1 MDGLFEQLQATLQD
15 VYSGVYNGRESE
27 LFQALEL
34 ATPQLLKLLDFGSK
48 SVDERKA
55 ITSGPG
61 FIRDG
66 REYKPNPAAAERISF
81 LSDHLETSENFCA
94 TIIDR
99 IVHKQPNLPPLT
111 HIELATRAFYAVRDA
126 ILGVWTAL
134 LRIMLESLMAGGADG
149 GMGDDD
155 DSLRRSIAEL
165 ATHLIGEREGQSF
178 LVTLVEQIDSLS
190 KRTEVLKKKLVDAT
204 SHTSTSTSLRD
215 VVLQGELEKVLEQR
229 GTLAGLLILL
239 CETRELGVD
248 DILRLLEWTS
258 QFDSADDLGVHI
270 TTACLIALSPMQI
283 VTPTVLSN
291 LTDEQLI
298 ASLLKHF
305 EKEKKWKSAGV
316 KSALQLQCSL
326 FLVACRAQDPT
337 MCDEKQATVD
347 AIEAMATE
355 SMENDAFVFLDH
367 LVLAARGRD
376 SLIGG
381 KTPTLDAAQ
390 VPTAGA
396 GTDLVDEP
404 FRSKVYLA
412 VEGCIIGLL
421 VSLPNVLKRLKHRQ
435 EDVGIAARKVQ
446 TGTFVN
452 ALGRKVEE
460 PAPAAQPAPLRTDI
474 AALFRLIGTLY
485 DSLPV
490 ESALKFWIVQTSG
503 KSKQIDPL
511 HSRLPSF
518 LRWAAESRGE
528 VMVPAVYDMLAGLAK
543 GTACSEH
550 AYNFLSTGG
559 VASGALAGMQVSYGS
574 GAFSWS
580 VLFGSLGFYADT
592 LPNPRTI
599 QQYRQQGPL
608 PEIRVEEANLLVA
621 FLKLLRVIVQW
632 SVAARV
638 TLGDHPQY
646 RAVPAMLQLATCRVP
661 LELKGAIYDAV
672 GAFCLPGGGLAGA
685 ALCRN
690 TWLMLEQLQVL
701 DTQSTSVGVGPTHGL
716 KYELLELEVPNKVY
730 PCTPAFIKLMASLIH
745 TPKDLSLKQVLF
757 GADGGKTIP
766 DGLGIPHRQLPLAPY
781 LSFVVDDVLFLA
793 EDGFKTDA
801 ERWSLKDLCLQVVE
815 KALASYELELM
826 PSTMQSITTQGPQ
839 VIRPWILHPGFEVM
853 SRLLSDTRLRAVISD
868 FLSEGPA
875 KLEKGAIKSAY
886 FESCMRRVVRIV
898 HRVLDVQSFFL
909 EMLVPAI
916 QSFDFSSILSNFM
929 PGQLIALDRHLLFNH
944 TLVERIALLVTLPSP
959 EIQLLSI
966 RILGMLALSPNF
978 TIMDQQASRM
988 ARRLNR
994 LAAIIQNSDDSVRIN
1009 DGFAALLGTD
1019 SAEVV
1024 ESEDFELYIG
1034 AGAPARDEGAEDLS
1048 LTHTIRLE
1056 IIDLLL
1062 KNTEKGRPSPNI
1074 AHLLLGFDVATAS
1087 TNEMAIQD
1095 PSALNSTTSCFHVI
1109 TDLLSDG
1116 IPLLDSTRRRRE
1128 EQSLSRTPLYFKAP
1142 LLAEKCHRLFYQ
1154 LCSHELTSKPAA
1166 RYLRTRED
1174 YFARNLAALP
1184 IRAPEIP
1191 IGKEGMASYADGVGV
1206 ESNCSALTSF
1216 LRMRSW
1222 LLESVALEIHLLTDE
1237 KQFPRAGR
1245 LLDILFG
1252 SIDVTAETF
1261 EDDVGDR
1268 FFGSS
1273 TIQAFSPGQSLMR
1286 VVEIFQSF
1294 DLTWQ
1299 DSMVSLEAVPLV
1311 FYGSLDYSSCLRGA
1325 ESGAEVID
1333 RDALIGLLSQIRRAR
1348 EETETLSPEALE
1360 QLSHETRYL
1369 LESCVRENNRREIE
1383 HAKAMGFE
1391 SWRRVVNVALAK
1403 CFDRLSIESREG
1415 ILFDLLQEVPPV
1427 IRQPSLSLPSS
1438 VLLSEVTMMLI
1449 TKLREDRSH
1458 RALVQSFTDDANYM
1472 ISSLPEDRFHG
1483 ILRSLLDSLL
1493 ASGMPEIVRGN
1504 LYASI
1509 TNHLQLAQ
1517 TVASARRQH
1526 FPVEDD
1532 PEEEPLFGSSKEVQL
1547 YSSLEVGCLNIIN
1560 ALAERLI
1567 PVLCRD
1573 AIDGSDVWKTVAF
1586 TFLDS
1591 LVQISRIQRQH
1602 RILHLLSRG
1611 GFLANVC
1618 VGLKEADEDLQK
1630 VLHPEPQ
1637 SLNSLFVHESKMALL
1652 IRVAQ
1657 TRPGAERLLA
1667 ARVLSV
1673 LAQCDYIDARPDG
1686 SQGYHDSDSLFA
1698 PSLERW
1704 HQLLKP
1710 TLQLVV
1716 SILMTSGSS
1725 NGEAQQQAIEF
1736 VLGHRET
1743 MRGLLMESGR
1753 LSLAHLS
1760 ELPLIVSICSRV
1772 VSKIS
1777 KDDSITRPSGYGPL
1791 HEVIMSLASKTIY
1804 SGRWG
1809 AVVVPSNDIEMAESR
1824 TAPTVFQAKIL
1835 EATEDMQRALLTYM
1849 VTASNATYATMYPL
1863 LLPGLLVPREGDAN
1877 PQPGPVPTVGDA
1889 VVALREVM
1897 SHLNRSLVEVNSY
1910 SAKLLNQD
1918 SSGMDELEEVA
1929 LASLDSVDRLEPYQK
1944 RALVFGQLQEMMD
1957 QRISDAT
1964 HYMDSIEELLLLI
1977 WRHVDYF
1984 INYRSAPVAEP
1995 APEDQNGAN
2004 GADLDK
2010 TARPNLQESRS
2021 GWGMS
2026 LFSPFRRKA
2035 DSPAPTVGGQ
2045 LLGSSVLAAST
2056 FPGGSGGDSGGTGGT
2071 GGGAASKS
2079 ARAELLGRSLLTV
2092 SALGGKPSLKA
2103 TEEGQAEAFR
2113 SDARVVLEPVL
2124 DRLDGLQLPD
2134 DIPSLDFRVRTP
2146 YLQS

>member
-1 MDGLFEQLQATLQD
+1 
-15 VYSGVYNGRESE
+15 
-27 LFQALEL
+27 
-34 ATPQLLKLLDFGSK
+34 
-48 SVDERKA
+48 
-55 ITSGPG
+55 
-61 FIRDG
+61 
-66 REYKPNPAAAERISF
+66 
-81 LSDHLETSENFCA
+81 
-94 TIIDR
+94 
-99 IVHKQPNLPPLT
+99 
-111 HIELATRAFYAVRDA
+111 
-126 ILGVWTAL
+126 
-134 LRIMLESLMAGGADG
+134 MLESLMAGGADG

-291 LTDEQLI
+291 LTDERLI

-347 AIEAMATE
+347 AIESMATE

-574 GAFSWS
+574 GAFS
-580 VLFGSLGFYADT
+580 
-592 LPNPRTI
+592 
-599 QQYRQQGPL
+599 
-608 PEIRVEEANLLVA
+608 
-621 FLKLLRVIVQW
+621 
-632 SVAARV
+632 
-638 TLGDHPQY
+638 
-646 RAVPAMLQLATCRVP
+646 C
-661 LELKGAIYDAV
+661 
-672 GAFCLPGGGLAGA
+672 
-685 ALCRN
+685 
-690 TWLMLEQLQVL
+690 
-701 DTQSTSVGVGPTHGL
+701 
-716 KYELLELEVPNKVY
+716 
-730 PCTPAFIKLMASLIH
+730 
-745 TPKDLSLKQVLF
+745 
-757 GADGGKTIP
+757 
-766 DGLGIPHRQLPLAPY
+766 
-781 LSFVVDDVLFLA
+781 
-793 EDGFKTDA
+793 
-801 ERWSLKDLCLQVVE
+801 
-815 KALASYELELM
+815 
-826 PSTMQSITTQGPQ
+826 
-839 VIRPWILHPGFEVM
+839 
-853 SRLLSDTRLRAVISD
+853 D

-916 QSFDFSSILSNFM
+916 QSFDFSSILTNFM

-1019 SAEVV
+1019 SAEVA

-1142 LLAEKCHRLFYQ
+1142 LLAEKCHRLFHQ

-1191 IGKEGMASYADGVGV
+1191 VGKEGMASYADGVGV

-1311 FYGSLDYSSCLRGA
+1311 FYGSLDYSSCLRAA

-1504 LYASI
+1504 L
-1509 TNHLQLAQ
+1509 
-1517 TVASARRQH
+1517 
-1526 FPVEDD
+1526 
-1532 PEEEPLFGSSKEVQL
+1532 
-1547 YSSLEVGCLNIIN
+1547 
-1560 ALAERLI
+1560 
-1567 PVLCRD
+1567 
-1573 AIDGSDVWKTVAF
+1573 
-1586 TFLDS
+1586 
-1591 LVQISRIQRQH
+1591 
-1602 RILHLLSRG
+1602 
-1611 GFLANVC
+1611 
-1618 VGLKEADEDLQK
+1618 
-1630 VLHPEPQ
+1630 
-1637 SLNSLFVHESKMALL
+1637 
-1652 IRVAQ
+1652 
-1657 TRPGAERLLA
+1657 
-1667 ARVLSV
+1667 
-1673 LAQCDYIDARPDG
+1673 
-1686 SQGYHDSDSLFA
+1686 
-1698 PSLERW
+1698 
-1704 HQLLKP
+1704 
-1710 TLQLVV
+1710 
-1716 SILMTSGSS
+1716 
-1725 NGEAQQQAIEF
+1725 
-1736 VLGHRET
+1736 
-1743 MRGLLMESGR
+1743 
-1753 LSLAHLS
+1753 
-1760 ELPLIVSICSRV
+1760 
-1772 VSKIS
+1772 
-1777 KDDSITRPSGYGPL
+1777 
-1791 HEVIMSLASKTIY
+1791 
-1804 SGRWG
+1804 
-1809 AVVVPSNDIEMAESR
+1809 
-1824 TAPTVFQAKIL
+1824 
-1835 EATEDMQRALLTYM
+1835 
-1849 VTASNATYATMYPL
+1849 
-1863 LLPGLLVPREGDAN
+1863 
-1877 PQPGPVPTVGDA
+1877 
-1889 VVALREVM
+1889 
-1897 SHLNRSLVEVNSY
+1897 
-1910 SAKLLNQD
+1910 
-1918 SSGMDELEEVA
+1918 
-1929 LASLDSVDRLEPYQK
+1929 
-1944 RALVFGQLQEMMD
+1944 
-1957 QRISDAT
+1957 
-1964 HYMDSIEELLLLI
+1964 
-1977 WRHVDYF
+1977 
-1984 INYRSAPVAEP
+1984 
-1995 APEDQNGAN
+1995 
-2004 GADLDK
+2004 
-2010 TARPNLQESRS
+2010 
-2021 GWGMS
+2021 
-2026 LFSPFRRKA
+2026 
-2035 DSPAPTVGGQ
+2035 
-2045 LLGSSVLAAST
+2045 
-2056 FPGGSGGDSGGTGGT
+2056 
-2071 GGGAASKS
+2071 
-2079 ARAELLGRSLLTV
+2079 
-2092 SALGGKPSLKA
+2092 
-2103 TEEGQAEAFR
+2103 
-2113 SDARVVLEPVL
+2113 
-2124 DRLDGLQLPD
+2124 
-2134 DIPSLDFRVRTP
+2134 
-2146 YLQS
+2146 